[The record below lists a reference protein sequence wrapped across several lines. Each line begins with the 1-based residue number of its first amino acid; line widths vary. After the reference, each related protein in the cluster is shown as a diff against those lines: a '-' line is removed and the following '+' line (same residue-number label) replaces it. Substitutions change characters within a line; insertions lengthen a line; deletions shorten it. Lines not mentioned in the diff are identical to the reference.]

1 MNWKAIVAVVAL
13 AGVASFVWYV
23 VDQSAGNDFNRQL
36 TPADSMADDQQGKR
50 PQKTVKEV
58 LAVESEGDYQ
68 EKSQQ
73 AIEPPAEIAG
83 SDNQVRAAA
92 GDLSEPLSSY
102 LSPDEQVRKWV
113 ALIDQMAG
121 YRLPSKHLPVVYNKD
136 SFKVVKTGNG
146 TLINDPANFDR
157 WDPLINAVT
166 ALDPKDVA
174 VYYKKWSP
182 FLERAYNELGN
193 PQSFDT
199 QLRSTIEHLLVVEPI
214 PEDTPLKQ
222 PKVFYEYADPVLEN
236 ADPLSKW
243 MWRLGQDNML
253 ALQEWL
259 RQLRGYM

>member
-1 MNWKAIVAVVAL
+1 MNWKAIVAVIAL

-23 VDQSAGNDFNRQL
+23 VDQSAGSDFNRQL
-36 TPADSMADDQQGKR
+36 TPADSSAEDGSDDR
-50 PQKTVKEV
+50 PRKTVKET
-58 LAVESEGDYQ
+58 LAVESEEDYQ
-68 EKSQQ
+68 EKAKK
-73 AIEPPAEIAG
+73 AIEPPDSIAG
-83 SDNQVRAAA
+83 SDDQVRAAA
-92 GDLSEPLSSY
+92 GDLSEPLGSY

-113 ALIDQMAG
+113 SLIDQMAE

-136 SFKVVKTGNG
+136 SFQVIKNDSGQLV
-146 TLINDPANFDR
+146 NDPANFDR

-166 ALDPKDVA
+166 SLDPKNLA

-182 FLERAYNELGN
+182 FLEKAYNELGN

-214 PEDTPLKQ
+214 PDDTPLKQ

-243 MWRLGQDNML
+243 MWRLGQENML

-259 RQLRGYM
+259 RQLRSYL